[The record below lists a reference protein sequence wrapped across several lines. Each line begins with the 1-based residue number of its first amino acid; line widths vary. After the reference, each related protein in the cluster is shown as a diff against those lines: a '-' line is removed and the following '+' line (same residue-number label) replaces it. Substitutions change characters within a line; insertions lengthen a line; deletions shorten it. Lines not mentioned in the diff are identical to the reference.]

1 MKNKDKDYL
10 ISAGILLFVGWFIAG
25 VICWG
30 IAWYLCNK
38 VEEKSTVRT
47 ILKVLS
53 MGGTIFLIA
62 YYLAN

>member
-10 ISAGILLFVGWFIAG
+10 ISAGILLFVGWFLAG
-25 VICWG
+25 FICYG
-30 IAWYLCNK
+30 FAWYLCDK

-53 MGGTIFLIA
+53 IVGLVLMAGNLF
-62 YYLAN
+62 AN